1 MQKIR
6 VSGQHLTEFALC
18 LAVVSA
24 TILMMRLYGQRSL
37 QARYKSGADY
47 VFLEIEQEAAKIGN
61 ANLQNLKT
69 QYDPYYTESL
79 AWENRTADST
89 GGFPHTSINQTVRR
103 MGWQKVNAPG
113 NAD

>member
-6 VSGQHLTEFALC
+6 VSGQHLTEFVLC

-24 TILMMRLYGQRSL
+24 TILMMQVYGQRSL

-47 VFLEIEQEAAKIGN
+47 VLHEIEREAAKQGKG
-61 ANLQNLKT
+61 NLQDLKT
-69 QYDPYYTESL
+69 QYDPYYTESDTL
-79 AWENRTADST
+79 ESHEGDST
-89 GGFPHTSINQTVRR
+89 GGFPYTSVNQTLRR
-103 MGWQKVNAPG
+103 TGWQKVNAPG